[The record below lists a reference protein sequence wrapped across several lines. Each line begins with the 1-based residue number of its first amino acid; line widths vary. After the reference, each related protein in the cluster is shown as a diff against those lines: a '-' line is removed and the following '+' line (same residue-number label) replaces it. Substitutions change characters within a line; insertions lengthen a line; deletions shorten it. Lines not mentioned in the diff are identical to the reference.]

1 MAEEEEEGGGEVSSL
16 RTTDPL
22 LGNSGLLKT
31 RRPLEGGV
39 MTGCPIRSPEV
50 DLLVVVVAVVP
61 PLSTAIVFVCVSSVL
76 VLAPCI

>member
-22 LGNSGLLKT
+22 LGNSGLLNT
-31 RRPLEGGV
+31 RRPVEGGV
-39 MTGCPIRSPEV
+39 MTGWPIRSPEV
-50 DLLVVVVAVVP
+50 DLLVVVAVVP